1 MKTWKSSTPELD
13 PAPSIGRESCSGSRR
28 RLLCDY
34 VSLHIFVSEL
44 LVSLIAVSHVECV
57 DLVSD
62 VKSDDLDVSD
72 DVLNVS

>member
-1 MKTWKSSTPELD
+1 MGHIYVHLEANCLKFL
-13 PAPSIGRESCSGSRR
+13 
-28 RLLCDY
+28 LLCDY

>member
-1 MKTWKSSTPELD
+1 M
-13 PAPSIGRESCSGSRR
+13 
-28 RLLCDY
+28 
-34 VSLHIFVSEL
+34 SEL